1 MGSHSLLQGI
11 FLPRDRTQIS
21 HIADR
26 FFTSWATKEAHDSFI
41 PSFLGNLHTV
51 FHSGCINLH
60 SSCYC
65 TNSTR
70 GFRFLHILSSI
81 CLLIFW
87 WWLSDWCE
95 VIGFTSFDVHL
106 IHEKTLNIHCLLAI
120 CMSSLFRSF
129 AHFLI
134 GLFFWYCDAWAA
146 LCLLEINPLSVIWLA
161 IIFSHSEGCLF
172 TLFIVSFGCAKAEFN

>member
-1 MGSHSLLQGI
+1 MSWLLQIMLQWTLGYMCVFKLWFSQGTCPGVELSHMVVL
-11 FLPRDRTQIS
+11 FLVFQGTSILFSIVTIS
-21 HIADR
+21 VY
-26 FFTSWATKEAHDSFI
+26 T
-41 PSFLGNLHTV
+41 P
-51 FHSGCINLH
+51 
-60 SSCYC
+60 
-65 TNSTR
+65 TNSAGR
-70 GFRFLHILSSI
+70 FPFLHILSSI

-87 WWLSDWCE
+87 WWPSDWCE

>member
-1 MGSHSLLQGI
+1 MDIQVAS
-11 FLPRDRTQIS
+11 
-21 HIADR
+21 
-26 FFTSWATKEAHDSFI
+26 TSWLLKTVLQWTLGHMRLFQLRFSTGVNALGLCCPYGSFI
-41 PSFLGNLHTV
+41 PSFLKESPQWLLSV
-51 FHSGCINLH
+51 CI
-60 SSCYC
+60 SMKAA
-65 TNSTR
+65 R
-70 GFRFLHILSSI
+70 GLPFLHILSSI

-87 WWLSDWCE
+87 WWPSDWCE